1 MIRINIRKPGLGISA
16 IFLASAVL
24 FAAVLISA
32 NYKIFIGLF
41 TGGGGGAGVSGN
53 YKMAGAG
60 IGQGI
65 AGAAA
70 SANYK
75 SGAGNVQQAEVLK
88 SIAAV
93 NLSDV
98 YVYPNPYKPNS
109 PGRFQAD
116 RITFKKLTGEA
127 TIRVYTITGELAATL
142 NKTDSFDDYEWDAT
156 NDAGQKLASGVYIY
170 LITNPAGEKAKGKF
184 AIIK

>member
-1 MIRINIRKPGLGISA
+1 MSIKRPVPA
-16 IFLASAVL
+16 ATIFLLTGAAL

-41 TGGGGGAGVSGN
+41 TGGGGGGRASGSYKMASAVIGQGVSGD
-53 YKMAGAG
+53 
-60 IGQGI
+60 
-65 AGAAA
+65 AA

-75 SGAGNVQQAEVLK
+75 SGAGSVPQTEVLK
-88 SIAAV
+88 SIAAL

-116 RITFKKLTGEA
+116 KITFKKLTGEA

-170 LITNPAGEKAKGKF
+170 FVTAPGGETAKGKF
-184 AIIK
+184 SIIK